1 MHLDLKVLRF
11 GLFRENGINN
21 ARKVDEQMANHNK
34 KITVIGAGSWGTAL
48 AIVLADNGFHVNL
61 WTRKEEQMNELNE
74 KHTNEK
80 YLPGIKLPVN
90 IHGSTSLQTVLDGV
104 ETVVIAVP
112 TKAIREMMR
121 KIVQIQAKPLTFVH
135 VSKGIEPDSLLTIS
149 EMMEEEI
156 PEKLREA
163 IVVLSGPSHAE
174 EVSLRHP
181 TTVTVSSKNME
192 AAEKVQDLFMNQYF
206 RVYTNPDLIGVEIG
220 GALKNIIALA
230 AGISDGLGYGDNAKA
245 ALITRGLAEISRLG
259 TKMGANP
266 LTFSGLTGIGDLIV
280 TCTSVH
286 SRNWKAGNLLGKGK
300 NLDEVLE
307 NMGMVVEGV
316 RTTKAAHQLAEK
328 YDSKMPIAEV
338 LYEILFSGVNAKEAV
353 EKLMGRLK
361 TNEME
366 DLVDILSEQL
376 EQ

>member
-1 MHLDLKVLRF
+1 D
-11 GLFRENGINN
+11 
-21 ARKVDEQMANHNK
+21 
-34 KITVIGAGSWGTAL
+34 
-48 AIVLADNGFHVNL
+48 
-61 WTRKEEQMNELNE
+61 
-74 KHTNEK
+74 
-80 YLPGIKLPVN
+80 
-90 IHGSTSLQTVLDGV
+90 
-104 ETVVIAVP
+104 
-112 TKAIREMMR
+112 
-121 KIVQIQAKPLTFVH
+121 
-135 VSKGIEPDSLLTIS
+135 
-149 EMMEEEI
+149 
-156 PEKLREA
+156 

-181 TTVTVSSKNME
+181 TTVTVSSKNMA
-192 AAEKVQDLFMNQYF
+192 AAEKAQDLFMNQNF
-206 RVYTNPDLIGVEIG
+206 RVYTNPDMIGVEIG

-286 SRNWKAGNLLGKGK
+286 SRNWKAGNLLGKGHK
-300 NLDEVLE
+300 LDDVLE

-316 RTTKAAHQLAEK
+316 RTTKAAHQLAKK
-328 YDSKMPIAEV
+328 YNSSMPITEMLYEV
-338 LYEILFSGVNAKEAV
+338 LFGGVDAEEAV
-353 EKLMGRLK
+353 KKLMARLK

-376 EQ
+376 D